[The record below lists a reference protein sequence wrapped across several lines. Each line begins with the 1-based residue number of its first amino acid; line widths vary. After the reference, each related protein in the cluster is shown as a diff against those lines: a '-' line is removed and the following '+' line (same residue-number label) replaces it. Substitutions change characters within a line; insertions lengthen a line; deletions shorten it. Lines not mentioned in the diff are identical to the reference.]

1 MHGINSSLTCTFT
14 GHRPE
19 KLPWGDNEQDIRCIE
34 LKKKIYDTVEAVYRS
49 GIRHYICGMA
59 MGCDIFFAEAVITLR
74 DEHPDITLE
83 AAIPCETQAQNWPE
97 KDRNRYYY
105 IASQCDYET
114 LLQHK
119 YTADCMLKRNRYMVD
134 NSSILIAVY
143 DGSFGGT
150 MYTVNYAQ
158 KQGLEI
164 IRITP

>member
-1 MHGINSSLTCTFT
+1 MNGINSSLTCTFT

-19 KLPWGDNEQDIRCIE
+19 KLPWGDNEKDERCIE
-34 LKKKIYDTVEAVYRS
+34 LKEKIYDTVEAVYRA

-59 MGCDIFFAEAVITLR
+59 TGCDIFFAEAVIALR

-83 AAIPCETQAQNWPE
+83 AAIPCETQAQSWAE

-114 LLQHK
+114 LLQHR

-134 NSSILIAVY
+134 NSSVLIAVY

-164 IRITP
+164 IRIIP